1 MHKKQLELKGIYVV
15 LAALFLVFLFMPVA
29 ILLYKSFESGTS
41 LTLQHYRDLIFS
53 GKFVNAFGNSFT
65 VSGISALVTT
75 LLAFLMAYTINY
87 TNVSQRLK
95 KGIRSIATL
104 PMLLPTIT
112 YGFAIIYTF
121 GKQGLLSKLLH
132 VQLFDIYGFS
142 GLLIGYVIY
151 TLPIAFLLVNNTM
164 KFIDKKFIIVS
175 KIMGDSGGK
184 RFWMTALSP
193 MIPTLAAAFIQAFFL
208 SFTDFGIPAA
218 VGGEY
223 AVVATTLYNE
233 MLGSIPNFSN
243 GAVVAM
249 MMLLPSIISIILLN
263 YLERYNVRYNRI
275 SVIELPE
282 NRKRDLWC
290 GIGSGLVL
298 CGIALVFAVIILLP
312 FVKEWP
318 YDISF
323 SLQHFT
329 DTLASANLL
338 SVYRNSLIVALGT
351 AAAGTLVAYGSALVT
366 TRSTLPVL
374 CRKSIDAI
382 SSIAN
387 TIPGMVIG
395 IAFLFAFS
403 GTPLQSTFW
412 IIILCNMIHFFSTPY
427 VMAKNTLGKLNTSY
441 ETTAMLMGD
450 SWFKTIRRVVVP
462 NSKSTILE
470 MFSYYFINSMVT
482 ISALIFI
489 VGAKIAVLTTKIK
502 ELQHFAKFDQIFV
515 LSLLILLTNLLVKG
529 IILFV
534 TQKKDEKKAK
544 GVRMKKY
551 ALGILAGGVVL
562 FTFVFGQG
570 KEPVVIYS
578 NADEEAL
585 VAIQHALDENGFQDQ
600 YVLQSFGT
608 SELGGKIMAEGK
620 NLEADIITMS
630 SYYIDSAQQKNDMF
644 DKLTFPT
651 PTLKTYSD
659 YDTPLTA
666 LEGAMI
672 VNTSVLKEKQLP
684 VPSSLKELANPKYKG
699 MISIPDIKASSTGWL
714 LVQALLDTY
723 GEEEGKEILTAILDN
738 VGPHLESSG
747 SGPLKKVRS
756 GEVGI
761 AFGLRHQALADKE
774 KGLPIDCID
783 PIEGNYSLTESIAVV
798 KKENVNKTAMA
809 MARCIMENGR
819 RDILYTYPTAL
830 YEGEQVEKKYAS
842 KYPRV
847 FKRALSVE
855 LLEEHQAFFEGCR
868 K

>member
-1 MHKKQLELKGIYVV
+1 MHKKQLELKALYAV
-15 LAALFLVFLFMPVA
+15 LAVLFLIFLFMPVA

-41 LTLQHYRDLIFS
+41 LTFQHYADVFS
-53 GKFVNAFGNSFT
+53 SGRLVHAFRNSFLAA
-65 VSGISALVTT
+65 SISALFTT
-75 LLAFLMAYTINY
+75 LLAFLLAYTINY

-95 KGIRSIATL
+95 RGIHSIATL

-121 GKQGLLSKLLH
+121 GKQGLLTRLLH
-132 VQLFDIYGFS
+132 VQLFDIYGFY

-175 KIMGDSGGK
+175 RIMGDSGGK
-184 RFWMTALSP
+184 RFWITALSP

-218 VGGEY
+218 VGGEFE
-223 AVVATTLYNE
+223 VVATTLYNE
-233 MLGSIPNFSN
+233 MLGSIPNFNN

-249 MMLLPSIISIILLN
+249 MMLLPSIISIALLN
-263 YLERYNVRYNRI
+263 YLDRYNVRYNKV
-275 SVIELPE
+275 SVIELPK
-282 NRKRDLWC
+282 NRIRDMLC
-290 GIGSGLVL
+290 RMGSVL
-298 CGIALVFAVIILLP
+298 TGCAVLLVFAVILLLP

-329 DTLASANLL
+329 DTLSSANLL
-338 SVYRNSLIVALGT
+338 SVYRNSILVALGT
-351 AAAGTLVAYGSALVT
+351 AVAGTLLAYGCALVT
-366 TRSTLPVL
+366 TRSALPKL
-374 CRKSIDAI
+374 CKKSIDAI
-382 SSIAN
+382 SSITN

-403 GTPLQSTFW
+403 STSLQSTFW

-489 VGAKIAVLTTKIK
+489 VGAKTAVLTTKIK

-515 LSLLILLTNLLVKG
+515 LSPLILLTNLLVKG
-529 IILFV
+529 ILILL
-534 TQKKDEKKAK
+534 TQEKEKAVSRRVRYQK
-544 GVRMKKY
+544 AALAVLAAGV
-551 ALGILAGGVVL
+551 II
-562 FTFVFGQG
+562 FTLVFGQG

-585 VAIQHALDENGFQDQ
+585 TAIQHALDENGFQDQ

-620 NLEADIITMS
+620 HLEADIITMS
-630 SYYIDSAQQKNDMF
+630 TYYIDSAEQKNEMF
-644 DKLTFPT
+644 EKLTFPT

-666 LEGAMI
+666 LEGALI
-672 VNTSVLKEKQLP
+672 VNTRVLKEQKLP
-684 VPSSLKELANPKYKG
+684 VPKSIKDLANPIYKG
-699 MISIPDIKASSTGWL
+699 YISIPDIKASSTGWL
-714 LVQALLDTY
+714 LVQAILDNY
-723 GEEEGKEILTAILDN
+723 GEQEGHTLLCDILDN

-783 PIEGNYSLTESIAVV
+783 PIEGNYTLTESIAVV
-798 KKENVNKTAMA
+798 KKEHVNKTAMA
-809 MARCIMENGR
+809 MARCMMENGR

-830 YEGEQVEKKYAS
+830 YEGEQVEEAYAS
-842 KYPRV
+842 KYPKV
-847 FKRALSVE
+847 FKKALSVE
-855 LLEEHQAFFEGCR
+855 LLEQHQAFFEGCR

>member
-1 MHKKQLELKGIYVV
+1 
-15 LAALFLVFLFMPVA
+15 
-29 ILLYKSFESGTS
+29 
-41 LTLQHYRDLIFS
+41 
-53 GKFVNAFGNSFT
+53 
-65 VSGISALVTT
+65 
-75 LLAFLMAYTINY
+75 
-87 TNVSQRLK
+87 
-95 KGIRSIATL
+95 
-104 PMLLPTIT
+104 
-112 YGFAIIYTF
+112 
-121 GKQGLLSKLLH
+121 
-132 VQLFDIYGFS
+132 
-142 GLLIGYVIY
+142 
-151 TLPIAFLLVNNTM
+151 
-164 KFIDKKFIIVS
+164 
-175 KIMGDSGGK
+175 
-184 RFWMTALSP
+184 
-193 MIPTLAAAFIQAFFL
+193 
-208 SFTDFGIPAA
+208 
-218 VGGEY
+218 
-223 AVVATTLYNE
+223 
-233 MLGSIPNFSN
+233 
-243 GAVVAM
+243 
-249 MMLLPSIISIILLN
+249 
-263 YLERYNVRYNRI
+263 
-275 SVIELPE
+275 
-282 NRKRDLWC
+282 
-290 GIGSGLVL
+290 
-298 CGIALVFAVIILLP
+298 
-312 FVKEWP
+312 
-318 YDISF
+318 
-323 SLQHFT
+323 
-329 DTLASANLL
+329 
-338 SVYRNSLIVALGT
+338 
-351 AAAGTLVAYGSALVT
+351 
-366 TRSTLPVL
+366 
-374 CRKSIDAI
+374 
-382 SSIAN
+382 
-387 TIPGMVIG
+387 
-395 IAFLFAFS
+395 
-403 GTPLQSTFW
+403 
-412 IIILCNMIHFFSTPY
+412 
-427 VMAKNTLGKLNTSY
+427 
-441 ETTAMLMGD
+441 MGD

-489 VGAKIAVLTTKIK
+489 VGAKTAVLTTKIK

-630 SYYIDSAQQKNDMF
+630 SYYIDRAQQKNDMF